1 MTQPRPTAPEMLE
14 AIREFLTDELLS
26 TLDGRLRF
34 LTRVAANALEVV
46 ERELVDGPTA
56 ADAERQRLISLLSA
70 AADENI
76 DPGDERVD
84 TTVTALSRELA
95 GRIRDGSIDIDDP
108 ALVEH
113 LKLTARADVA
123 IANPKWLPVEG

>member
-1 MTQPRPTAPEMLE
+1 MCAQQRGDVPQSR
-14 AIREFLTDELLS
+14 
-26 TLDGRLRF
+26 
-34 LTRVAANALEVV
+34 
-46 ERELVDGPTA
+46 
-56 ADAERQRLISLLSA
+56 ADAERQRLLSLLSA